1 MGKGFEVK
9 ICGIKT
15 QEEIAFINRYPV
27 DYAGLI
33 FAPSK
38 RQVSLEKGKEI
49 RPLIRKDIKVV
60 GVFVDATYQEINRAI
75 VECDLNVVQLHG
87 KETNDEVLKIPVEV
101 WKSIPIENKNS
112 LLQIRQYPDCDG
124 VLLDTYYKGA
134 TGGTG
139 QSFNHKWVNDYGDIS
154 QKLILAGGLSPDNV
168 LSVLENIIP
177 DVLDF
182 NSGLETKLMKDP
194 LKVDKLF
201 KILAKYYEEEM
212 KDE

>member
-1 MGKGFEVK
+1 MVKMIEVK

-15 QEEIAFINRYPV
+15 QEEVALVNQYPV
-27 DYAGLI
+27 DYVGLI

-38 RQVSLEKGKEI
+38 RQITLEKGKEL

-60 GVFVDATYQEINRAI
+60 GVFVDATYEEIHKVIMA
-75 VECDLNVVQLHG
+75 CDLDVVQLHG
-87 KETNDEVLKIPVEV
+87 KETNDEILKMPIEV

-134 TGGTG
+134 SGGTG
-139 QSFNHKWVNDYGDIS
+139 QSFNHQWVTEYGPIP

-168 LSVLENIIP
+168 LSVLDNIIP

-182 NSGLETKLMKDP
+182 NSGLETNLMKDP
-194 LKVDKLF
+194 LKVEKLF
-201 KILAKYYEEEM
+201 KKLVKVSKLYS
-212 KDE
+212 